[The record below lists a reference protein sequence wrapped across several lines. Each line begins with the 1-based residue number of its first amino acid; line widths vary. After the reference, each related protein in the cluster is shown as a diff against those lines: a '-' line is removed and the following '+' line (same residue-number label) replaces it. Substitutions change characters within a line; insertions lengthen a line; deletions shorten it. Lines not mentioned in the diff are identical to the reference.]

1 MQKKFLLMPL
11 LLITS
16 LLISGCIFDKDNG
29 TAPPVKSDVIPTTNL
44 PTGFTYM
51 GTHETP
57 VNIGGSSINATEGV
71 YRNNGE
77 DVYIQVIENG
87 NPGALVAQYKQQV
100 KKEYKGGYDPFREI
114 YLNGHNATQ
123 VTDYT
128 TINAQQKPNYAIIWA
143 TGKAMILVSS
153 PTADIQTVLALASAT
168 GV

>member
-1 MQKKFLLMPL
+1 MSKKFLLMPL
-11 LLITS
+11 LLITT

-29 TAPPVKSDVIPTTNL
+29 NTPPVKTGVIPTANL

-71 YRNNGE
+71 YRDNGD
-77 DVYIQVIENG
+77 DVYIQVIEND
-87 NPGALVAQYKQQV
+87 NPEALVAEYKQQV
-100 KKEYKGGYDPFREI
+100 KKEYKGSYDPFREI

-123 VTDYT
+123 ITDYT
-128 TINAQQKPNYAIIWA
+128 TINAQQKPSYAIIWA